1 MFSKTTRLEI
11 LLEAGPDALV
21 GVSQFWGNFTK
32 HQVACL
38 PDRSNGSGGFD
49 RELSGRHRHGCE
61 FPVSISLSRH
71 TWGVLL
77 GHGGG

>member
-21 GVSQFWGNFTK
+21 GVSQVGGNFTK
-32 HQVACL
+32 HQMACL
-38 PDRSNGSGGFD
+38 LDRSNGSGGFD
-49 RELSGRHRHGCE
+49 RELSGRLPDGSE